1 MYVCLQPMVLLCRD
15 FQAPD
20 MIRIRLTLTWGPL
33 CVNDV
38 SLESIGM
45 VFVVTFNKRK
55 SWGENMAQGGK
66 LLDGM
71 DIPRALPV
79 PHRSNQYH
87 FDI

>member
-1 MYVCLQPMVLLCRD
+1 MYVCLQPTVLLCLD

-45 VFVVTFNKRK
+45 VFVVTFNKKKKLGRK
-55 SWGENMAQGGK
+55 YGTRREIIRWYGYTAGITGAS
-66 LLDGM
+66 
-71 DIPRALPV
+71 
-79 PHRSNQYH
+79 
-87 FDI
+87 